1 MRPGFATSP
10 FGGGQFEGELSPED
24 LFNMFFGG
32 GGMGNMGGGFG
43 GGPVFTAS
51 FGPGGFRTTRVRTNR
66 TGQQQNQQET
76 ARSPL
81 VQLLPILILFLFSV
95 ITALPNLFSTPPI
108 PDPRFAFSSTAR
120 YNLERQTA
128 DLGIKY
134 HVNGQEFMGHP
145 IAAEVV
151 RDKQQRGP
159 KLARFEQNVERA
171 YTQDLATICQR
182 EINRKQR
189 RKDELVGLF
198 GFGTDWEQVRRIE
211 SEKIESCEELR
222 KYGLFR

>member
-1 MRPGFATSP
+1 
-10 FGGGQFEGELSPED
+10 
-24 LFNMFFGG
+24 
-32 GGMGNMGGGFG
+32 MGGGFG

-95 ITALPNLFSTPPI
+95 VTALPSLFATPPT

-120 YNLERQTA
+120 YNMERQTTG
-128 DLGIKY
+128 LGIKY

-145 IAAEVV
+145 IAAETV

-159 KLARFEQNVERA
+159 KLAKFEENVERA
-171 YTQDLATICQR
+171 YTQDLVTTCQR
-182 EINRKQR
+182 EIGRKQR
-189 RKDELVGLF
+189 RKDELVGIF
-198 GFGTDWEQVRRIE
+198 GIGTDWEEVRRIE
-211 SEKIESCEELR
+211 KEKIESCEELR